1 MDNKKCPH
9 GLDVDPQTGEHIF
22 PQGNT
27 YTIKEHDDGKT
38 YTVIDHQEEPKPKPK
53 PKPIVMNT
61 DELIAEARKLFPRQE
76 PKQEEPKQ
84 TKFDK
89 QIEQSKKQWEEYYRN
104 NPSKIRYNIFEEI
117 EKAFDY

>member
-1 MDNKKCPH
+1 MNNKKCPH
-9 GLDVDPQTGEHIF
+9 GLEVDPLTNEHIF
-22 PQGNT
+22 PKGNT

-38 YTVIDHQEEPKPKPK
+38 YTVTKHQQEQ

-61 DELIAEARKLFPRQE
+61 DELIEEARKLFPRQE

-89 QIEQSKKQWEEYYRN
+89 QIEQSKKQWDEYFRN
-104 NPSKIRYNIFEEI
+104 NPSKIPYKLPKTIFDKN
-117 EKAFDY
+117 EK